1 MKSSLLSLL
10 AISVLLTGSSLW
22 GQDEYEVIGRYRKKT
37 YDGFASKIAAE
48 LFEEGDKSNRLF
60 EAMNFEFDLS
70 LGPVTGRL
78 RYARSVNVDNPD
90 VNGEL
95 LSPYDYA
102 EYRVSNTI
110 YSGLDLELDA
120 GVLLSEAQAGVLFG
134 VSKKVVPRH
143 SDLADKI
150 RSTDRVEDIC
160 KKARNSFNP
169 FLNKEMRNIID
180 SKSCSSKKEGFSDW
194 FEAFVETLNKPV
206 RKVMH
211 SYFAD
216 SEKVK
221 IYADQP
227 FEALTHYTRYG
238 FPMDLSVFFDSNKM
252 LSVGDSLQHTVF
264 YGWDPVSLG
273 ADFGMGRISISAV
286 KNTRAFRD
294 YRIRKEGNNKVTV
307 QVTDYLEK
315 GHDWQWLKI
324 RPRLLLLFKYTFLD
338 WRDRDFD
345 AMTFRRTYEVDLSSG
360 EIVGP
365 ERKLVGGLDF
375 LKSILKKGYFV
386 DLELDR
392 SRMDEVPNLPVGV
405 EAYHPVFVQGRNA
418 SYNYLARIPG
428 LYKRHTRDNLRL
440 QQAWIGQDKT
450 QAESHR
456 AHNTSKKWTKLDW
469 LFNKTDRST
478 RCSVNT
484 KTYSDE
490 VIEFDFNKALSDRL
504 ALNIDCYHS
513 EAYPSANWL
522 MQAWDASYL
531 MSNGKV
537 EPEFRE
543 RLKKIENPTSRD
555 LQWASNVSF
564 NAEHLNNVIRNI
576 RADKNRVAV
585 ELADI
590 FFGQEYSQ
598 LWAQESDVKGIFA
611 HYRRNKSDYPIYKM
625 ALDKYSPL
633 YCDKMDGVLGL
644 KPSFPIFYS
653 YYYDKDNNNVVSK
666 QPCYQH
672 ILNVIEPLS
681 DNFNEIANIETSD
694 LRRKTDAVLKR
705 LELIAE
711 SFENREVVFAISMLL
726 QRLAGETP
734 RNPVHLTYSV
744 DSFSFLEPIVYSTGD
759 AFRVDH
765 ESISDVIPDVTD
777 FEDNNHRITNALLL
791 KRANV
796 SKPTSLRLD
805 FFATHQFPRESL
817 LEVEV
822 REFVPIKKNRYR
834 SKVDRDLPD
843 TKLVA
848 NYEIPIS
855 DITSLDRL
863 VNGAKYVYQNVR
875 IPTDRSWRTGSNGKT
890 HVMYLRVKNA
900 NQEWLSEESKLQF
913 IWK

>member
-10 AISVLLTGSSLW
+10 ALSVLLSGSSLW

-60 EAMNFEFDLS
+60 ESMNVELDLS
-70 LGPVTGRL
+70 FGPATGRL
-78 RYARSVNVDNPD
+78 RYARSVNIDNPK
-90 VNGEL
+90 VNSEI

-110 YSGLDLELDA
+110 YSGIDLEFES
-120 GVLLSEAQAGVLFG
+120 GVLRSEGKAGVLFG

-143 SDLADKI
+143 SDLTDKI
-150 RSTDRVEDIC
+150 RSTDTVEDIC
-160 KKARNSFNP
+160 KRARNSFNP
-169 FLNKEMRNIID
+169 FLNQETRKIID
-180 SKSCSSKKEGFSDW
+180 AKDCSSDKKGFSDW
-194 FEAFVETLNKPV
+194 FESFVEKLNSPV
-206 RKVMH
+206 RKVLH

-221 IYADQP
+221 MYADQP
-227 FEALTHYTRYG
+227 FEALTNYSRYG

-264 YGWDPVSLG
+264 YGWDPISLG
-273 ADFGMGRISISAV
+273 ANFGLGHFSVSAV

-365 ERKLVGGLDF
+365 EKKLVGGIDF
-375 LKSILKKGYFV
+375 LKSILRKGYFV
-386 DLELDR
+386 DLELNK
-392 SRMDEVPNLPVGV
+392 SRMDEPVDLPVGV
-405 EAYHPVFVQGRNA
+405 EAYKPVFVQGRNA
-418 SYNYLARIPG
+418 SYNFMARFPG
-428 LYKRHTRDNLRL
+428 LFKLDKRDNLRI
-440 QQAWIGQDKT
+440 QQAWIGKDKT

-456 AHNTSKKWTKLDW
+456 AHSIKKKWTKLDW
-469 LFNKTDRST
+469 LFDKTDRNT

-484 KTYSDE
+484 KTYSDD
-490 VIEFDFNKALSDRL
+490 VIEYDYNKALSDKL

-513 EAYPSANWL
+513 ERYPSEDWL
-522 MQAWDASYL
+522 MQAWDASFL
-531 MSNGKV
+531 MTNGNV

-543 RLKKIENPTSRD
+543 KLKRIKNPTKRD

-590 FFGQEYSQ
+590 FFGEKYSS
-598 LWAQESDVKGIFA
+598 LWAQESNVQNIFGY
-611 HYRRNKSDYPIYKM
+611 YRRNKNDYPIYTH

-633 YCDKMDGVLGL
+633 YCDKLEGALGL
-644 KPSFPIFYS
+644 KPSFPDFYS
-653 YYYDKDNNNVVSK
+653 YYYDKNTDNVVSR
-666 QPCYQH
+666 QPCYQ
-672 ILNVIEPLS
+672 LVLKVIEPLS
-681 DNFNEIANIETSD
+681 RNFNEVANVETSD
-694 LRRKTDAVLKR
+694 LRKKTDAVLKR

-711 SFENREVVFAISMLL
+711 TFDNREVVFAISMLL
-726 QRLAGETP
+726 QRLAGDSES
-734 RNPVHLTYSV
+734 NPVHLTYSV

-759 AFRVDH
+759 AFRIDH
-765 ESISDVIPDVTD
+765 ESISDVIPDVSD
-777 FEDNNHRITNALLL
+777 FEDTNHRITNALLL
-791 KRANV
+791 KKNGV

-805 FFATHQFPRESL
+805 FFTTHQFPRESL

-822 REFVPIKKNRYR
+822 REFVPIKKNKYR
-834 SKVDRDLPD
+834 SKVDRDLTE
-843 TKLVA
+843 TKLVSS
-848 NYEIPIS
+848 YEIPIS
-855 DITSLDRL
+855 EIKSLDKL
-863 VNGAKYVYQNVR
+863 VNGAKYVYENIR
-875 IPTDRSWRTGSNGKT
+875 IPTHSSWRTGSTGKT
-890 HVMYLRVKNA
+890 HVMYLRVKNP